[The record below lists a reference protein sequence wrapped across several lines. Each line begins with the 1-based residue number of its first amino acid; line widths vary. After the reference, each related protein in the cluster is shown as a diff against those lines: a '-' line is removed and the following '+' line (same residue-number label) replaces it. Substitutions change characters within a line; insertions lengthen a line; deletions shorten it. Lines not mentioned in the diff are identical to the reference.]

1 MKCVCAFTS
10 LLEYLHPV
18 EDHCKWSSKHD
29 EPDCQKDYETWNCYF
44 QSLQWVKMVHWVKWV
59 QKFAK
64 INLCF
69 LSNELTVKEVS
80 IQNYEHYQ
88 CWVYMKL
95 VRTRKKGLA
104 TSARLVRLVRAWV
117 SVTPLDCFSL
127 WKVMIIM
134 LILMDKFIQINA
146 WIMMVI

>member
-29 EPDCQKDYETWNCYF
+29 EPDCQKDYDTLNSYF
-44 QSLQWVKMVHWVKWV
+44 QSLQLVKMVHWVKWV

-69 LSNELTVKEVS
+69 LSNELTVIFAALFE
-80 IQNYEHYQ
+80 
-88 CWVYMKL
+88 L
-95 VRTRKKGLA
+95 VMA
-104 TSARLVRLVRAWV
+104 H
-117 SVTPLDCFSL
+117 
-127 WKVMIIM
+127 I
-134 LILMDKFIQINA
+134 
-146 WIMMVI
+146 